1 MENQIKQNYY
11 NFLSKEKFNESQIN
25 YKKINLQLEIRL

>member
-1 MENQIKQNYY
+1 MENQIKQKYD
-11 NFLSKEKFNESQIN
+11 NFLSNEKFNESQIN